1 MAIFFS
7 KNLKKLK
14 HLQYNYEQ
22 LIAENLKLQLE
33 NAELLR
39 SNKELSSFN
48 YIASHDLQDPLR
60 KIQIFIS
67 KIFYDKDLVLS
78 EKNQDYFKR
87 LQLSANRM
95 QKLIDNL
102 LSYSFVNDKDKIFER
117 TSLNTTLDDILNDIS
132 NVYVTD
138 ENNATI
144 NYKSLPD
151 VRGIPHQLKQLF
163 TNLISNSIKYRAPN
177 RVPIIDINSTI
188 VDGKDIFEDKADKN
202 KSYYKITVA
211 DNGMGFEQEYAE
223 KIFML
228 FQRLHD
234 KNTYSGTGIGLSIC
248 RKIVENHQGF
258 ITATSAPDKGTTFI
272 IYLPILEE

>member
-1 MAIFFS
+1 MKEVQ
-7 KNLKKLK
+7 KN
-14 HLQYNYEQ
+14 QEE
-22 LIAENLKLQLE
+22 LIAENLKLRLE

-39 SNKELSSFN
+39 SNNELSSFN

-60 KIQIFIS
+60 KIQLLIS

-78 EKNQDYFKR
+78 EKNQDYFR
-87 LQLSANRM
+87 RMQISANRM
-95 QKLIDNL
+95 QTLIDNL
-102 LSYSFVNDKDKIFER
+102 LSYSFVNDTDKIFKK
-117 TSLNTTLDDILNDIS
+117 TNLNTTLEDILNEIS
-132 NVYVTD
+132 QVYNSED
-138 ENNATI
+138 KKATI

-163 TNLISNSIKYRAPN
+163 TNLISNSIKYSSPN

-188 VDGKDIFEDKADKN
+188 VDGKDICEDKADKN

-234 KNTYSGTGIGLSIC
+234 KSTFSGTGIGLSIC

-258 ITATSAPDKGTTFI
+258 ITATSVPNEGTTFI